1 MVENLGDGEEVKFL
15 QTSYKINMKG
25 KNTSIINHIPS
36 DNFLF
41 SVLGINNDSFFEA
54 IMEHFFEIKYSYKA
68 WGNFIDFT
76 FEDASNWSSFK
87 GLNTIYL
94 AQNYLDLISS
104 HTTMEKMVNNF
115 LQLGFQ
121 ILVPVDV
128 CYIDAYNCHGHHKSH
143 ELNIVSIEDNNQAF
157 LCKDFFGGVYKA
169 MVISKYEI
177 LDAVCNYKDTYN
189 EQWNG
194 QETGLVA
201 LKRKERYVYQFQ
213 HRFFLNR
220 LYNMMYYKYDFCTPS
235 FGLGIF
241 DAIKETHV
249 NGVGYWRPSTTR
261 RFYQFIADNIE
272 LIKYRLLYLNQIN
285 SAFRNID
292 LNLECDRI
300 QKICILQRNK
310 LLK

>member
-1 MVENLGDGEEVKFL
+1 
-15 QTSYKINMKG
+15 
-25 KNTSIINHIPS
+25 
-36 DNFLF
+36 
-41 SVLGINNDSFFEA
+41 
-54 IMEHFFEIKYSYKA
+54 MEHFFEIKYSYKA

-169 MVISKYEI
+169 MVILNMKFWMQSVTIKI
-177 LDAVCNYKDTYN
+177 HTMSSGMD
-189 EQWNG
+189 
-194 QETGLVA
+194 
-201 LKRKERYVYQFQ
+201 KRQGWLHLKERRGTFINFSIG
-213 HRFFLNR
+213 FF
-220 LYNMMYYKYDFCTPS
+220 
-235 FGLGIF
+235 
-241 DAIKETHV
+241 
-249 NGVGYWRPSTTR
+249 
-261 RFYQFIADNIE
+261 
-272 LIKYRLLYLNQIN
+272 
-285 SAFRNID
+285 
-292 LNLECDRI
+292 
-300 QKICILQRNK
+300 
-310 LLK
+310 